1 MNLPARPF
9 DVVLFDLDG
18 TLLETA
24 PEIGAA
30 VSLAIV
36 EQGLPPVDIAAVR
49 FFIGHG
55 VRQTIA
61 KAYDVVAPTGT
72 TAPKREADI
81 DAALIRFEHH
91 YERLAPMSQPFADT
105 VSTLQSLRASGVR
118 CAIVSNKETR
128 FVEQLLSRG
137 PLPGLID
144 LLVCGDTLALK
155 KPDAAPAL
163 YAMEQFGS
171 SRERTLLV
179 GDSSIDVACA
189 RNAGIAIWMVPY
201 GYNGG
206 HPAELAGAD
215 RVIAS
220 LSEVALACSGA
231 GIDSVNLAPPNSS
244 APSSAPHNL

>member
-1 MNLPARPF
+1 MSQPGRPF
-9 DVVLFDLDG
+9 DAVLFDLDG

-24 PEIGAA
+24 PEIGTAA
-30 VSLAIV
+30 SLAIV

-61 KAYDVVAPTGT
+61 KAYDTVAPAGT
-72 TAPKREADI
+72 TAAKRDADI

-91 YERLAPMSQPFADT
+91 YAQLAPQSQPFPDT
-105 VSTLQSLRASGVR
+105 VATLTALRAAGVK

-128 FVEQLLSRG
+128 FVEQLLAGG

-144 LLVCGDTLALK
+144 LLICGDTLAQK
-155 KPDAAPAL
+155 KPDPAPILHAL
-163 YAMEQFGS
+163 ARFGTT
-171 SRERTLLV
+171 RERTLMV

-189 RNAGIAIWMVPY
+189 RNAGVPVWMVPY

-206 HPAELAGAD
+206 APAESAGAD
-215 RVIAS
+215 RIIAT
-220 LSEVALACSGA
+220 LTEVALACSGA
-231 GIDSVNLAPPNSS
+231 
-244 APSSAPHNL
+244 

>member
-1 MNLPARPF
+1 MRPF
-9 DVVLFDLDG
+9 DAILFDLDG

-30 VSLAIV
+30 VNLAII
-36 EQGLPPVDIAAVR
+36 EQGLPPVDIAGVR

-61 KAYDVVAPTGT
+61 QAYDTVAAAGT
-72 TAPKREADI
+72 TASKREADI
-81 DAALIRFEHH
+81 DAALARFEHH
-91 YERLAPMSQPFADT
+91 YEKLAPLSQPFADT
-105 VSTLQSLRASGVR
+105 VSTLTSLRALGIQ

-128 FVEQLLSRG
+128 FVEQLLENG

-144 LLVCGDTLALK
+144 LLVCGDTLAKK
-155 KPDAAPAL
+155 KPDAAPILHAL
-163 YAMEQFGS
+163 EKFGTAAS
-171 SRERTLLV
+171 RTLMV

-189 RNAGIAIWMVPY
+189 RNAGVPVWMVPY

-206 HPAELAGAD
+206 HPAESAGAD

-220 LSEVALACSGA
+220 LTEVVLACTGTASA
-231 GIDSVNLAPPNSS
+231 SVTLADHSR
-244 APSSAPHNL
+244 

>member
-1 MNLPARPF
+1 MPETAARPF
-9 DVVLFDLDG
+9 DAVLFDLDG

-24 PEIGAA
+24 PEIAAA
-30 VSLAIV
+30 VSLSIV
-36 EQGLPPVDIAAVR
+36 DQGLPAVDTEAVR

-61 KAYDVVAPTGT
+61 KAYDTVAPAGT
-72 TAPKREADI
+72 AGAQREADI

-91 YERLAPMSQPFADT
+91 YGRLAPQSQPFADT
-105 VSTLQSLRASGVR
+105 VSTLTSLRAAGVK

-128 FVEQLLSRG
+128 FVEQLLADG

-144 LLVCGDTLALK
+144 LLVCGDTLPRK

-163 YAMEQFGS
+163 HAMALFGS
-171 SRERTLLV
+171 SRERTLMV

-206 HPAELAGAD
+206 HPASEAGAD
-215 RVIAS
+215 RVIDT
-220 LSEVALACSGA
+220 LTEVAHACSGK
-231 GIDSVNLAPPNSS
+231 GGVSVNLVAGFL
-244 APSSAPHNL
+244 SAPHKP

>member
-1 MNLPARPF
+1 MTVIATDRPF
-9 DVVLFDLDG
+9 DAVLFDLDG

-24 PEIGAA
+24 PEIAAA
-30 VSLAIV
+30 VNLSIID
-36 EQGLPPVDIAAVR
+36 QGLPPADTDAVR

-61 KAYDVVAPTGT
+61 KAYDTVSLTGT
-72 TAPKREADI
+72 TAEKREADI

-91 YERLAPMSQPFADT
+91 YGRLAPLSQPFADT
-105 VSTLQSLRASGVR
+105 VSTLVSLRAAGVK

-128 FVEQLLSRG
+128 FVEQLLADG
-137 PLPGLID
+137 PLPALID
-144 LLVCGDTLALK
+144 LVVCGDTLAQK

-163 YAMEQFGS
+163 HAMAAFGS

-189 RNAGIAIWMVPY
+189 RNAGITVWMVPY

-206 HPAELAGAD
+206 HPAAEAGAD
-215 RVIAS
+215 RVINT
-220 LSEVALACSGA
+220 LTEVAHACSGTGA
-231 GIDSVNLAPPNSS
+231 VSVNLANGFP
-244 APSSAPHNL
+244 SAPHTP

>member
-1 MNLPARPF
+1 MRPF
-9 DVVLFDLDG
+9 DAVLFDLDG

-30 VSLAIV
+30 VSLAIA
-36 EQGLPPVDIAAVR
+36 EQGLPAVDSAEVR

-61 KAYDVVAPTGT
+61 KAYDTVAAVGT
-72 TAPKREADI
+72 SAEKREADI

-91 YERLAPMSQPFADT
+91 YERLAPLSQPFADT
-105 VSTLQSLRASGVR
+105 VSTLTALRALGIL

-128 FVEQLLSRG
+128 FVEQLLAGG

-144 LLVCGDTLALK
+144 LLVCGDTLAKK
-155 KPDAAPAL
+155 KPDAAPIL
-163 YAMEQFGS
+163 YALEKFGTAAS
-171 SRERTLLV
+171 RTLMV

-189 RNAGIAIWMVPY
+189 RNAGVPVWMVPY

-206 HPAELAGAD
+206 HPAESAGAD
-215 RVIAS
+215 RVIPT
-220 LSEVALACSGA
+220 LTEVALACSGTVSA
-231 GIDSVNLAPPNSS
+231 SVNLAPGLLS
-244 APSSAPHNL
+244 APNKPKRD